1 MKLIVFS
8 TLAAGG
14 AVLAASAAAPAA
26 APAFDG
32 ACAAA
37 PAPSAAGAAV
47 SAGRSFSFAFLISFS
62 PTLRFGLSRLPGEE
76 NVRTSDSFVFAA
88 CGAPI
93 AHARPH
99 RRL

>member
-14 AVLAASAAAPAA
+14 AVLATSAAAPAA

-47 SAGRSFSFAFLISFS
+47 SAGRSFSFALLISFS
-62 PTLRFGLSRLPGEE
+62 PTLRLGLSRLPGE